1 VDRRLLTAPLRLP
14 VAAGAIGLA
23 GALAATLA
31 LHGAAAAALDRV
43 LEERLRGAGETAAR
57 LLGGPAPDP
66 AALRA
71 TMDANGL
78 EGAYVVD
85 RDHVLRADAAG
96 RVGRRIDLLRVDPRC
111 LAQAFAGA
119 PAVGSGYMLGDLAV
133 TTGCF
138 PVRAADGAIP
148 HVLVLEAGQA
158 FVLARRRLA
167 HALWLA
173 VGLSALA
180 GLALALVARRFV
192 KVEARASAAAA
203 RAARGDA
210 VERMG
215 ATVAHEVRNPIGV
228 IRGLVELVR
237 ARAGP
242 ALAAADREALADILG
257 EVERLRRLT
266 EDFLDLSREPIL
278 HAAPVDLAQLAA
290 EAAGAAARV
299 HAGVRTSVSVPSM
312 TVSGDPGRL
321 RQVLANLL
329 DNAARAGARTVAL
342 TGRATDGVARLEVRD
357 DGPGVDPALRHRL
370 FDPFV
375 TGSTGGTGLGL
386 AVARRIAERHG
397 GSLELV
403 EPGPAGAAFVLV
415 LPLAGPEA

>member
-1 VDRRLLTAPLRLP
+1 MGRGLLSAPLRAPL
-14 VAAGAIGLA
+14 AAGAIGLA
-23 GALAATLA
+23 GALAATLS
-31 LHGAAAAALDRV
+31 LHGVAAGALDRV

-66 AALRA
+66 EALRA
-71 TMDANGL
+71 TMEANGL
-78 EGAYVVD
+78 EGAFVVD
-85 RDHVLRADAAG
+85 RRHVLQADVAG
-96 RVGRRIDLLRVDPRC
+96 RVGRRVDLLRVDPAC
-111 LAQAFAGA
+111 LARAFAGA
-119 PAVGSGYMLGDLAV
+119 PAIASGYTLGEVAV
-133 TTGCF
+133 STGCF
-138 PVRAADGAIP
+138 PVRAGGEIR
-148 HVLVLEAGQA
+148 HVLVLEAGRA
-158 FVLARRRLA
+158 FALARRRLA

-192 KVEARASAAAA
+192 QAEGRAAAAAA

-242 ALAAADREALADILG
+242 ALAVEDREALGDILG

-266 EDFLDLSREPIL
+266 EDFLDLSREPAL
-278 HAAPVDLAQLAA
+278 HSAPVDLALLAA
-290 EAAGAAARV
+290 EAAAAAARQ
-299 HAGVRTSVSVPSM
+299 HAGMRATVAVPPI
-312 TVSGDPGRL
+312 TVAGDPGRL

-329 DNAARAGARTVAL
+329 DNAARAGARTVEMIA
-342 TGRATDGVARLEVRD
+342 RAGDGVARLEVRD
-357 DGPGVDPALRHRL
+357 DGPGVDPALRQRL

-375 TGSTGGTGLGL
+375 TGSSGGTGLGL

-397 GSLELV
+397 GSLELAA
-403 EPGPAGAAFVLV
+403 PGPAGAAFVLV
-415 LPLAGPEA
+415 LPLSRPEA